1 MKAYRFTP
9 LFIASAMVL
18 STLALFSGCSRPA
31 EADIELTVYSHR
43 HYEADQ
49 KLYDLFTEQT
59 GIRIAVQKG
68 DADQLI
74 QRLQAEGKSSKADI
88 LITADAGR
96 LYLARQAGLLQAVD
110 SPKLQAIPAHL
121 RDPDNFWFGLT
132 KRARVLAYDTQ
143 AATKPTVNTYAG
155 LADPALRGQIVV
167 RSSSN
172 VYNISLLS
180 ALVDRWGEQ
189 ASTEW
194 SRGIVANLARA
205 PQGGDRDQLK
215 AVLAGTGSI
224 AISNTYYIGQL
235 MSSSDPAEREVGS
248 RIGVIFPD
256 QDGEGV
262 HINVSGGGVTV
273 NSANPQAA
281 VRLLEFL
288 ASPEAQAIFAAE
300 NFEYPVIPGV
310 ALHPYIAAWG
320 EFKEDQRSLLI
331 LGSNSTTAL
340 AIADKTGWK

>member
-1 MKAYRFTP
+1 MKAYHFTRIFTISI
-9 LFIASAMVL
+9 LGLCLLLI
-18 STLALFSGCSRPA
+18 LAACSRPT
-31 EADIELTVYSHR
+31 EASIELTVYSHR

-49 KLYDLFTEQT
+49 KLYDLFTERT
-59 GIRIAVQKG
+59 GIKIAVQKG

-74 QRLQAEGKSSKADI
+74 QRLQAEGKASKADI

-96 LYLARQAGLLQAVD
+96 LYLARQSGLLQAVD
-110 SPKLQAIPAHL
+110 SPALQAIPAHL
-121 RDPDNFWFGLT
+121 RDTDNFWFGLT

-194 SRGIVANLARA
+194 SQGIVANLARA

-256 QDGEGV
+256 QDGEGT

-273 NSANPQAA
+273 HSAHPKEALL
-281 VRLLEFL
+281 LLEFL
-288 ASPEAQAIFAAE
+288 VSPEAQAVFAGE

-310 ALHPYIAAWG
+310 ALHPYVQAWG
-320 EFKEDQRSLLI
+320 EFKEDTRSLLI
-331 LGSNSTTAL
+331 LGSNSALAL

>member
-1 MKAYRFTP
+1 MKAYRFT
-9 LFIASAMVL
+9 LIFIASAMAL
-18 STLALFSGCSRPA
+18 LASCSRPA
-31 EADIELTVYSHR
+31 EAGIELTVYSHR

-49 KLYDLFTEQT
+49 KLYDLFTERT
-59 GIRIAVQKG
+59 GIKVAVQKG

-74 QRLQAEGKSSKADI
+74 QRLQAEGTASKADI

-96 LYLARQAGLLQAVD
+96 LYLAREAGLLQAVD
-110 SPKLQAIPAHL
+110 APGLQAIPAHL
-121 RDPDNFWFGLT
+121 RDPDKYWYGLT

-143 AATKPTVNTYAG
+143 AASKPLVTTYAG
-155 LADPALRGQIVV
+155 LADPSLRGQIVV

-180 ALVDRWGEQ
+180 ALIDRWGEE

-194 SRGIVANLARA
+194 ARGIVANLARA

-215 AVLAGTGSI
+215 TVLAGVGSV

-235 MSSSDPAEREVGS
+235 MSSSDPAEREVGA

-273 NSANPQAA
+273 HSAHPKEAT
-281 VRLLEFL
+281 RLLEFL
-288 ASPEAQAIFAAE
+288 ASPEAQAIFAGE

-320 EFKEDQRSLLI
+320 DFKEDQRSLLI
-331 LGSNSTTAL
+331 LGNNSAKAL

>member
-1 MKAYRFTP
+1 MKAYRFT
-9 LFIASAMVL
+9 LIFIASAMAL
-18 STLALFSGCSRPA
+18 LASCSRPA
-31 EADIELTVYSHR
+31 EAGIELTVYSHR

-49 KLYDLFTEQT
+49 KLYDLFTEKT
-59 GIRIAVQKG
+59 GIKIAVQKG

-74 QRLQAEGKSSKADI
+74 QRLQAEGKASKADI

-96 LYLARQAGLLQAVD
+96 LYLAREAGLLQAVD
-110 SPKLQAIPAHL
+110 APGLQAIPPHL
-121 RDPDNFWFGLT
+121 RDPDKYWYGLT

-143 AATKPTVNTYAG
+143 AASKPRVSTYAG
-155 LADPALRGQIVV
+155 LADPSLRGQIVV

-180 ALVDRWGEQ
+180 ALIDRWGEE

-194 SRGIVANLARA
+194 ARGIVANLARA

-215 AVLAGTGSI
+215 AVLAGVGSV

-235 MSSSDPAEREVGS
+235 MSSSDPAEREVGA

-273 NSANPQAA
+273 HSAHPKEAT
-281 VRLLEFL
+281 RLLEFL
-288 ASPEAQAIFAAE
+288 ASPEAQAIFAGE

-310 ALHPYIAAWG
+310 ALHPYIEAWG
-320 EFKEDQRSLLI
+320 VFKEDTRSLLI
-331 LGSNSTTAL
+331 LGSNSAKAL

>member
-1 MKAYRFTP
+1 MKAYRFT
-9 LFIASAMVL
+9 LILIASATAL
-18 STLALFSGCSRPA
+18 LASCSRPA
-31 EADIELTVYSHR
+31 KAGIELTVYSHR

-49 KLYDLFTEQT
+49 KLYDLFTEKT
-59 GIRIAVQKG
+59 GIKVAVQKG

-74 QRLQAEGKSSKADI
+74 QRLQAEGTASKADI

-96 LYLARQAGLLQAVD
+96 LYLAREAGLLQAVD
-110 SPKLQAIPAHL
+110 APGLQAIPAHL
-121 RDPDNFWFGLT
+121 RDPDKYWFGLT

-143 AATKPTVNTYAG
+143 AASRPSVNTYAG

-180 ALVDRWGEQ
+180 ALIDRWGEE

-194 SRGIVANLARA
+194 ARGIVANLARA

-215 AVLAGTGSI
+215 AVLAGTGSV

-235 MSSSDPAEREVGS
+235 MNSSDPAEREVGA

-273 NSANPQAA
+273 HSAHPKEA

-288 ASPEAQAIFAAE
+288 ASPEAQAVFAGE

-320 EFKEDQRSLLI
+320 DFKEDQRSLLI
-331 LGSNSTTAL
+331 LGSNSAKAL